1 MYVYNTCDDNCDVN
15 SCVLKLRSLTYFDRQ
30 TSGLSYRW
38 RCLAEPHD
46 LCALAFYFIGNH
58 TQQTSQSN
66 IPSSK
71 KKNIRYF
78 TPFFTVRPIQTFPQ
92 PRFPQP
98 DVIKKK
104 YPPRMTGAPKTSR
117 GLRLSHQI
125 LCREGFSTGWEH
137 LSRRVFRTARDN
149 SWCVETRMCLNTAA
163 VAE

>member
-98 DVIKKK
+98 DVIKKNILREWLARRRPPGGCVWVTK
-104 YPPRMTGAPKTSR
+104 YCVGR
-117 GLRLSHQI
+117 GSVQGGRTCRGECLELRVI
-125 LCREGFSTGWEH
+125 IAG
-137 LSRRVFRTARDN
+137 V
-149 SWCVETRMCLNTAA
+149 
-163 VAE
+163 